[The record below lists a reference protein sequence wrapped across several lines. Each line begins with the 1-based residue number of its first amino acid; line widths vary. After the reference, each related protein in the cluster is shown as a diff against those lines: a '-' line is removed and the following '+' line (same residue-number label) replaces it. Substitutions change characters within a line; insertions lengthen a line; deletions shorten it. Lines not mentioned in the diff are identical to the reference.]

1 MSEICSSCK
10 ETVFKFLCADL
21 GRKAGSVPDDVK
33 TYMDNKI
40 ASAYERLV
48 EDGVDMSDVTASR
61 LDLWA
66 MYAAYL
72 YRRKD
77 SNEAMPLSLR
87 LALNDAKVASITKGA
102 GA

>member
-1 MSEICSSCK
+1 MEEHK
-10 ETVFKFLCADL
+10 ATAFAFLCADL
-21 GRKAGSVPDDVK
+21 GRKESALPEEIK
-33 TYMDNKI
+33 AYMDNKI
-40 ASAYERLV
+40 EAAYERLV
-48 EDGVDMSDVTASR
+48 EDGVDMSDMTASR

-77 SNEAMPLSLR
+77 SNEAMPPSLR
-87 LALNDAKVASITKGA
+87 LALNDAKVVSITKGA

>member
-1 MSEICSSCK
+1 MDEHK
-10 ETVFKFLCADL
+10 ATVFAFLCADL
-21 GRKAGSVPDDVK
+21 GRKAAAVPEEIK
-33 TYMDNKI
+33 AYMDNKI
-40 ASAYERLV
+40 EAAYERLV
-48 EDGVDMSDVTASR
+48 EDGVDMSDMTASR

-87 LALNDAKVASITKGA
+87 LALNDAKVVSITKGA
-102 GA
+102 NA